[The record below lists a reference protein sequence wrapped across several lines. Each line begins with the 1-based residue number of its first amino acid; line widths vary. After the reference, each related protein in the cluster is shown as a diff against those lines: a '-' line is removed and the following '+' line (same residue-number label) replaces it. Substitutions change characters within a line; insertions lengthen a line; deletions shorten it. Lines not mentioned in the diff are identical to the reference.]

1 MHKRLRAVLTDI
13 RPLQV
18 SAAYRRLFIGT
29 SIAQLGQQMTNVA
42 VAVQVYTLTESSFYV
57 GLVGLFGL
65 GPLVVLGLYGGA
77 FADAM
82 DRRSLALFASG
93 GLWLV
98 SVGFAAQAFR
108 DNTSVWLLLVLVA
121 IQSGFYALNNPAR
134 AAMVPRLLGKELL
147 PAASA
152 LSMASFNLG
161 FTLGPLVGALVIT
174 WQGFA
179 AAYTIDVLTFGAA
192 YYALLRLPRMPPME
206 DSPRPGLRSVLDGLS
221 FLRRSPNLRMT
232 FVLDLCAMV
241 LAQPRA
247 LFPALA
253 YKVYGGG
260 TATVG
265 LLQAS
270 PAVGAL
276 VAFLFSGWVSKV
288 RLQGLAVVLA
298 VLGYGAAVGATGLTT
313 ALWVGVVFLAMSG
326 AADMVSSAYRNT
338 ILQVAAPDQL
348 RGRLQGVFIVVVAG
362 GPRAGDF
369 VAGSVGSAV
378 GDRLALVLGGAAC
391 LGGVLLAVA
400 AQRRFLR
407 YDAEYPTP

>member
-1 MHKRLRAVLTDI
+1 MGWLRTILTDI

-18 SAAYRRLFIGT
+18 SAPYRRLFFGNT
-29 SIAQLGQQMTNVA
+29 IAQLGQQMTNVA
-42 VAVQVYTLTESSFYV
+42 VAVQVYQLTGSSFYV
-57 GLVGLFGL
+57 GLVGAFGL

-77 FADAM
+77 IAAAI
-82 DRRSLALFASG
+82 DRRSLALMASA
-93 GLWLV
+93 GLWAV
-98 SVGFAAQAFR
+98 SLLFALQAYL
-108 DNTSVWLLLVLVA
+108 DNTSVWLLLGLVA

-134 AAMVPRLLGKELL
+134 SAMVPRLIDKELM

-152 LSMASFNLG
+152 LNMASFNLG
-161 FTLGPLVGALVIT
+161 YTMGPLLGALAIH
-174 WQGFA
+174 WSGFA
-179 AAYTIDVLTFGAA
+179 AAYTIDVLTFSAA
-192 YYALLRLPRMPPME
+192 YYALLRMPRMPPLH
-206 DSPRPGLRSVLDGLS
+206 DSPKAGLRSVLDGLG

-260 TATVG
+260 AAVVG
-265 LLQAS
+265 VLQAA

-276 VAFLFSGWVSKV
+276 VAFLFSGWVSRV
-288 RLQGLAVVLA
+288 RLQGVAIVLA
-298 VLGYGAAVGATGLTT
+298 IMGYGAVVGAVGLTDLLWLGVLML
-313 ALWVGVVFLAMSG
+313 ALSG
-326 AADMVSSAYRNT
+326 TADMISSAYRST

-369 VAGSVGSAV
+369 VAGSLASRVGEQA
-378 GDRLALVLGGAAC
+378 ALVLGGAAC
-391 LGGVLLAVA
+391 IVGVVLAVA

-407 YDAEYPTP
+407 YDALEPTP